1 MPGVV
6 SLQLSR
12 QVFLMAERP
21 GCRLLGPGK
30 RGGPGPDRAAFICVI
45 CRAVGGIGLIGLQRI
60 GPLEVIVSGEHFGR
74 CPIRRRQSQ
83 RLFHI
88 GENFGRH
95 APGGLWQKKRF
106 PIGKERRQICV
117 FSV

>member
-30 RGGPGPDRAAFICVI
+30 RGGPGPG
-45 CRAVGGIGLIGLQRI
+45 RAVGGIGLIGLQRI
-60 GPLEVIVSGEHFGR
+60 GPLEVSIPDGVPLEGGKASG
-74 CPIRRRQSQ
+74 
-83 RLFHI
+83 
-88 GENFGRH
+88 
-95 APGGLWQKKRF
+95 
-106 PIGKERRQICV
+106 
-117 FSV
+117 FST

>member
-30 RGGPGPDRAAFICVI
+30 RGGPGPG
-45 CRAVGGIGLIGLQRI
+45 RAVGGIGLIGLQRI
-60 GPLEVIVSGEHFGR
+60 GPLEVIPPSPVSILDGVPLE
-74 CPIRRRQSQ
+74 
-83 RLFHI
+83 
-88 GENFGRH
+88 
-95 APGGLWQKKRF
+95 GGKAS
-106 PIGKERRQICV
+106 G
-117 FSV
+117 FST